1 MQLELITA
9 EGCATVRENVGEGL
23 LSAAYYV
30 EWWSRRIAE
39 HTTEQQHAASRR
51 AYVHSLQTTSF
62 QKGNTPVHFRAQGVC
77 AVGCRALASQL
88 RQCSGSAAREG
99 DEEVLAVST
108 PLHLQTLQRFF
119 PQRSSS
125 QHKGYK

>member
-51 AYVHSLQTTSF
+51 AYVHSLQTTSLE
-62 QKGNTPVHFRAQGVC
+62 KEITPVKIQALLRSRSVCCGVQGVGEPAA
-77 AVGCRALASQL
+77 AVQ
-88 RQCSGSAAREG
+88 RERG
-99 DEEVLAVST
+99 A
-108 PLHLQTLQRFF
+108 
-119 PQRSSS
+119 
-125 QHKGYK
+125 

>member
-39 HTTEQQHAASRR
+39 HTTEQQHAALTC
-51 AYVHSLQTTSF
+51 H
-62 QKGNTPVHFRAQGVC
+62 AQRPMWSSGWEVSVGVW
-77 AVGCRALASQL
+77 LI
-88 RQCSGSAAREG
+88 
-99 DEEVLAVST
+99 
-108 PLHLQTLQRFF
+108 H
-119 PQRSSS
+119 
-125 QHKGYK
+125 

>member
-51 AYVHSLQTTSF
+51 ACAHSLQTTSF
-62 QKGNTPVHFRAQGVC
+62 QKGNTCTF
-77 AVGCRALASQL
+77 
-88 RQCSGSAAREG
+88 
-99 DEEVLAVST
+99 
-108 PLHLQTLQRFF
+108 
-119 PQRSSS
+119 
-125 QHKGYK
+125 

>member
-51 AYVHSLQTTSF
+51 AYAHSPNDLLPER
-62 QKGNTPVHFRAQGVC
+62 KHLYILELKECVLWGAGRWRASC
-77 AVGCRALASQL
+77 
-88 RQCSGSAAREG
+88 GSAAG
-99 DEEVLAVST
+99 A
-108 PLHLQTLQRFF
+108 QRA
-119 PQRSSS
+119 RATRKSSP
-125 QHKGYK
+125 

>member
-51 AYVHSLQTTSF
+51 ACADSLQTTPPWR
-62 QKGNTPVHFRAQGVC
+62 K
-77 AVGCRALASQL
+77 
-88 RQCSGSAAREG
+88 E
-99 DEEVLAVST
+99 T
-108 PLHLQTLQRFF
+108 PL
-119 PQRSSS
+119 
-125 QHKGYK
+125 